1 MSVHTRTRHTK
12 SKRSKSVSVRVA
24 HKKRPTWRDVAKKEI
39 NKFSEPGVMLRG
51 CRYKKN
57 ITQAQLSKAIN
68 VQQNH
73 ISEMENGKRPIG
85 KEMAKRF
92 AEYFKTD
99 YRVFL

>member
-1 MSVHTRTRHTK
+1 MSVHTRTHPT
-12 SKRSKSVSVRVA
+12 RSKSR
-24 HKKRPTWRDVAKKEI
+24 KKGIIKTARRKRISWRSVAKKEI
-39 NKFSEPGVMLRG
+39 NKFSEPGVMLKG

-57 ITQAQLSKAIN
+57 ITQVQLSKALD

-92 AEYFKTD
+92 ANFFNTD
-99 YRVFL
+99 YRIFL

>member
-1 MSVHTRTRHTK
+1 MSVHTRTRHT
-12 SKRSKSVSVRVA
+12 RSKKKKHSSAKAAR
-24 HKKRPTWRDVAKKEI
+24 KKRTTWRDVAKKEI
-39 NKFSEPGVMLRG
+39 NKYSEPGVMLKG

-57 ITQAQLSKAIN
+57 ITQVQLSKALD

-73 ISEMENGKRPIG
+73 ISEMENGKRSIG

-92 AEYFKTD
+92 ADFFNTD